1 MKRREIITF
10 LGGAV
15 AWPFAAHAQKT
26 SIPVIGYF
34 SSRSADTEA
43 ALRTPFLK
51 ALAEAGFV
59 AGRNVLVEYRFSDGH
74 HDQLRGLA
82 ADLVRRP
89 VSMLV
94 ATDRPSALAAKAATS
109 TIPFVFTTGDDP
121 ARLGLV
127 KSLRHP
133 GGNAIGVY
141 IFTTNLG
148 PKRLGLVRDLLAK
161 PGLIAFVWMPTI
173 RRRHSRLRK
182 CNRQQRHWGSHC

>member
-1 MKRREIITF
+1 VKRREIITF

-15 AWPFAAHAQKT
+15 VWPFAAHAQKT
-26 SIPVIGYF
+26 PIPVIGYF
-34 SSRSADTEA
+34 SSRSADTEV

-51 ALAEAGFV
+51 TLAEAGFV
-59 AGRNVLVEYRFSDGH
+59 VGRNVLVEYRFAEGH

-82 ADLVRRP
+82 VDLVGRP

-109 TIPFVFTTGDDP
+109 TIPIVFTTGDDP
-121 ARLGLV
+121 VRIGLV

-133 GGNAIGVY
+133 GSNATGVY
-141 IFTTNLG
+141 IFTTQLG

-161 PGLIAFVWMPTI
+161 PGLIAFVVDSNNTSSPQFPRAMNGAIP
-173 RRRHSRLRK
+173 SLRVV
-182 CNRQQRHWGSHC
+182 